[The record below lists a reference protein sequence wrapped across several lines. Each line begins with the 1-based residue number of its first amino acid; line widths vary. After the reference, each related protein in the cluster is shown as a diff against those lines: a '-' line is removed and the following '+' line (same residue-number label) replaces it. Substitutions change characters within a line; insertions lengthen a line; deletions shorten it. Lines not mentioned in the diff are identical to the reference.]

1 VSTQFAP
8 GTTQPGVR
16 PLDGKT
22 ALVTGGSR
30 GIGAAIV
37 RRLTADGAQ
46 VAFTYTSAKDQADAV
61 AETTGALAVQADNAD
76 HEAVQAA
83 VSRTAQHFGALD
95 ILVNNAAVTL
105 AAPIEDFTLEEFD
118 RIIAV
123 NVRGVFSAVQAA
135 AAHLGQGGR
144 IITIGSVS
152 ADRAPPQPGISV
164 YALTKAAVA
173 GFTRGLARELGPRGI
188 TVNTVQPGP
197 TDTDMNPDSGPA
209 AEWMKQLTTVGHYGK
224 PADIASAVA
233 YLASPEARF
242 ITGTSWN
249 IDGGSSV

>member
-1 VSTQFAP
+1 MSAQPAP
-8 GTTQPGVR
+8 GTTQSGVR
-16 PLDGKT
+16 PLEGKT

-46 VAFTYTSAKDQADAV
+46 VAFTYASAKDQADAV
-61 AETTGALAVQADNAD
+61 AEATGALAVQADNSD

-83 VSRTAQHFGALD
+83 VSRTTEHFGGLD
-95 ILVNNAAVTL
+95 ILVNNAAVTY

-135 AAHLGQGGR
+135 SAHLGQGGR

-152 ADRAPPQPGISV
+152 ADRAPQPGISV

-209 AEWMKQLTTVGHYGK
+209 AEWMRQLTTVGHYGK
-224 PADIASAVA
+224 PVDIASAVA
-233 YLASPEARF
+233 YLASPEAHF
-242 ITGTSWN
+242 VSGSTWN
-249 IDGGSSV
+249 VDGGSSV

>member
-1 VSTQFAP
+1 MSTQLAP
-8 GTTQPGVR
+8 DTASTGAR
-16 PLDGKT
+16 PLAGKT

-46 VAFTYTSAKDQADAV
+46 VAFTYASAKDHADAV
-61 AETTGALAVQADNAD
+61 AEETGALAMQADNAD
-76 HEAVQAA
+76 HEAVRAA
-83 VSRTAQHFGALD
+83 VSRTTEHFGGLD
-95 ILVNNAAVTL
+95 ILVNNAGVAHL
-105 AAPIEDFTLEEFD
+105 APIEDVSLEEFD
-118 RIIAV
+118 RLIAV

-144 IITIGSVS
+144 IITTGSVS
-152 ADRAPPQPGISV
+152 ADRAPAPGISV
-164 YALTKAAVA
+164 YALAKAAVT

-242 ITGTSWN
+242 VSGATWN
-249 IDGGSSV
+249 VDGGSSV

>member
-1 VSTQFAP
+1 MSTQLTPGRAP
-8 GTTQPGVR
+8 TGVR

-46 VAFTYTSAKDQADAV
+46 VAFTYASAKDHADAV
-61 AETTGALAVQADNAD
+61 AETTGALAMQADNAD
-76 HEAVQAA
+76 HEGVRAA
-83 VSRTAQHFGALD
+83 VSRTVEHFGGLD
-95 ILVNNAAVTL
+95 ILVNNAGVAHL
-105 AAPIEDFTLEEFD
+105 APIEDVSLEEFD
-118 RIIAV
+118 RLIAV
-123 NVRGVFSAVQAA
+123 NVRGVFSAIQAA
-135 AAHLGQGGR
+135 TAHLGQGGR
-144 IITIGSVS
+144 IITIGSVC
-152 ADRAPPQPGISV
+152 ADRAPGPGISV

-197 TDTDMNPDSGPA
+197 TDTDMNPDAGPA

-242 ITGTSWN
+242 VSGITWN
-249 IDGGSSV
+249 VDGGSSI